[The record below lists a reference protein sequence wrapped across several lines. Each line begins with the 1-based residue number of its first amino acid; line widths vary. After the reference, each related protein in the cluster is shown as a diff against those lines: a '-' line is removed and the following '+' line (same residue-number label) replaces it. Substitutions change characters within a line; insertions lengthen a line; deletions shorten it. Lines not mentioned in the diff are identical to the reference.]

1 MYVTYV
7 SSCVY
12 NMHIV
17 LCNEVKSGVHVC
29 YTYVSIWH
37 VCYTYVCTHTYSNMH
52 SMCVDRERETV
63 TYIFF
68 TCVYRD
74 CFMVFINVYM

>member
-17 LCNEVKSGVHVC
+17 LCNEVESGVHVC
-29 YTYVSIWH
+29 YTCVYMACVLHICMH
-37 VCYTYVCTHTYSNMH
+37 TYIQQYAFYVCGQRARDRDIYILYL
-52 SMCVDRERETV
+52 CV
-63 TYIFF
+63 
-68 TCVYRD
+68 
-74 CFMVFINVYM
+74 